1 MATFEIFE
9 IAIFAKTFRFD
20 FQTNIPSPPFF
31 LTRDLKTDQIPAAIV
46 DSVFSGI

>member
-9 IAIFAKTFRFD
+9 IAIFAKTFPD
-20 FQTNIPSPPFF
+20 KHPLPPFF